1 MPAINL
7 ADDWYKHFG
16 NRPAPKQRPE
26 QSSTTSVPEPI
37 RSSQGHQL
45 ADLPTAK
52 KVTKKP
58 IVEEDEEELDIVVD
72 KKPAPKK
79 KVKVTEEDWQM
90 SAELNNGGESNI
102 TTRPRKNRKTAP
114 AILGNKTYVS
124 NGTALWAQVRKNAYP
139 MYAQFC
145 KNNNHIPNL
154 SDYTKLI
161 SITWKSLSPEDK
173 VKAATNPA
181 EYFVFE

>member
-1 MPAINL
+1 MPTINL

-26 QSSTTSVPEPI
+26 QRSTTTVPQSAP
-37 RSSQGHQL
+37 Q
-45 ADLPTAK
+45 
-52 KVTKKP
+52 KVAKKP

-79 KVKVTEEDWQM
+79 KVKVTEEDWQI
-90 SAELNNGGESNI
+90 SAELSDGSESNI
-102 TTRPRKNRKTAP
+102 TTRPRKNRKTTP
-114 AILGNKTYVS
+114 AILGNKTYIS

-145 KNNNHIPNL
+145 KNNNHVPNL